1 MRRAPGARRVK
12 LTFLGTGTSFGVP
25 QVGCQCA
32 VCRSDDPR
40 DKRTRVGALVDT
52 GTARLLIDTPPEL
65 RLQLIA
71 NSVDRVDAVLYTHD
85 HADHTHGL
93 DDVRGFAPPGAALP
107 MYGPRETVEGLHV
120 KFAYVFDLANRPLRG
135 TSKPDATLEIVEPG
149 IPVVIAGQEVTPVE
163 VPHGRMRVF
172 GYRIGP
178 IGYVTDAK
186 EIPPAAEA
194 ILKGVQVLVLNAL
207 FRNVHPTHLSLS
219 EAVETAQRIGAER
232 TFLTHLTH
240 RISHAELEAE
250 LPHGIRPAFDGLQV
264 TVD

>member
-1 MRRAPGARRVK
+1 MR

-32 VCRSDDPR
+32 VCLSDDPR

-52 GTARLLIDTPPEL
+52 GAARLLIDTPPEL

-93 DDVRGFAPPGAALP
+93 DDVRGFAPPGTALP
-107 MYGPRETVEGLHV
+107 MYGPREAVESIKT
-120 KFAYVFDLANRPLRG
+120 KFSYVFDLVNRPLQG
-135 TSKPDATLEIVEPG
+135 TSKPDASLEVLEPG
-149 IPVVIAGQEVTPVE
+149 VTAMIAGEAVTPVE

-194 ILKGVQVLVLNAL
+194 ILKGVKVLVLNAL
-207 FRNVHPTHLSLS
+207 FRKVHPTHLSLS
-219 EAVETAQRIGAER
+219 EAVETAKRIGAER

-250 LPHGIRPAFDGLQV
+250 LPNGVRPAFDGLQV
-264 TVD
+264 TVE